1 MEIKKPVFVYYWL
14 CQVLYISVHRCPCL
28 RVCVTFCA
36 VFSFFMSDVDVF
48 KEGSLCTLFFIGTA
62 NRDILTKEL
71 SKICK
76 FFVLLCL
83 RILFARDKSSLVL
96 SLDTILKLRTVLFR
110 NVLHKLKIFQG
121 I

>member
-1 MEIKKPVFVYYWL
+1 MYL
-14 CQVLYISVHRCPCL
+14 N
-28 RVCVTFCA
+28 
-36 VFSFFMSDVDVF
+36 
-48 KEGSLCTLFFIGTA
+48 TA

-76 FFVLLCL
+76 FFVLLCM

-96 SLDTILKLRTVLFR
+96 SQDTFLKLRTVLFR
-110 NVLHKLKIFQG
+110 TVLLKLKIFQG

>member
-1 MEIKKPVFVYYWL
+1 MLMCLKKGYY
-14 CQVLYISVHRCPCL
+14 VL
-28 RVCVTFCA
+28 
-36 VFSFFMSDVDVF
+36 
-48 KEGSLCTLFFIGTA
+48 KFFIGTG

-83 RILFARDKSSLVL
+83 RILFARIKSSLVL
-96 SLDTILKLRTVLFR
+96 SPDTILKLRTVLFR
-110 NVLHKLKIFQG
+110 NILHKLEIFQG

>member
-1 MEIKKPVFVYYWL
+1 MLMCLKKGYYVLKFV
-14 CQVLYISVHRCPCL
+14 
-28 RVCVTFCA
+28 
-36 VFSFFMSDVDVF
+36 
-48 KEGSLCTLFFIGTA
+48 IGTA

-96 SLDTILKLRTVLFR
+96 SQDTILKLRTVLLQFR
-110 NVLHKLKIFQG
+110 NKRLRGFRRVLYIGMK
-121 I
+121 